1 MMQED
6 IKMGLFGHQHRST
19 AVQEYS
25 DITSKQS
32 ILLISSG
39 SLYGNHYKLVTGV
52 PRQYNIIEISLNHE
66 DVVIQL
72 NVRKDHSQYG
82 YDIPQWTKSP
92 IGIMNLLQYRHEIQI
107 EKPQIEYIVEDI
119 DKKVRLTKNYGD
131 ACLRL
136 MATGLDNE
144 LILRY
149 FDNYISKVCDNN
161 LLKTILK
168 KPLTITQYMTVLDAA
183 VTAKDK
189 DWIIDILSNEQFQD
203 ETNPYVRELK
213 EKAKKIM

>member
-1 MMQED
+1 
-6 IKMGLFGHQHRST
+6 
-19 AVQEYS
+19 
-25 DITSKQS
+25 
-32 ILLISSG
+32 
-39 SLYGNHYKLVTGV
+39 
-52 PRQYNIIEISLNHE
+52 
-66 DVVIQL
+66 
-72 NVRKDHSQYG
+72 
-82 YDIPQWTKSP
+82 
-92 IGIMNLLQYRHEIQI
+92 MNLLQYRHEIQI